1 MTAGLLASL
10 RLRLIKPLFRDEE
23 TMAQRRFLS
32 VLAVS
37 AAGAALA
44 GGIPAI
50 ASAVT
55 AGAAGSTSVARLSSA
70 QIARLSQHVDKP
82 VIVIMKSQAA
92 QAPVSSPEAVTTRTA
107 AVKANQAS
115 LVGELRQVAAKNV
128 RQFTLV
134 NSLAATVS
142 PLEAQRLATDPAV
155 AAVIPDTTFTI
166 TDPTATQPATTAS
179 PARTTSLPLHSIPG
193 ACATSKSKAQLAPE
207 GLSLTGTASGSAKQ
221 ATARSLGFAG
231 AGVKVAYIADGLDP
245 RNVNF
250 LRKNGTSVFTAY
262 KDFTGDGP
270 TAPTTGG
277 EAFLDANTIA
287 GQGTNVYNVNGF
299 SAQGYA
305 GGCYIKIQGVAPGAS
320 LVGLDV
326 FSGDQ
331 AHPYVTTTSMITQAI
346 NYAVETAKV
355 NVLNESFG
363 GNALPDSAADAI
375 KVFDDAAVKAG
386 VVVSV
391 STGDAGTANTIGS
404 PATDPN
410 VIAVGATTQFQA
422 MAQANIGGARYF
434 ASKGWLSDNI
444 SSFSSAGFNEAGGT
458 VNLVAPGDLSWAS
471 CDASTHYS
479 ECANN
484 NGRPSVIEEA
494 GGTSESAPFV
504 SGAAALVMQAYKKTH
519 GGFPSPAV
527 VKRILLSTAGDL
539 GAQAQEQGS
548 GLLNSLKAVQLAES
562 YGRSGRTG
570 STVAVSAAQLT
581 DNSLPGTV
589 KRYSVTFTN
598 EGTKTQTVKVA
609 GRTLGADT
617 VLGNGTVTLSD
628 SASNQYAA
636 DSGSRV
642 NYAVFKFHVP
652 AGQGR
657 LAVSIAY
664 ASNPNNTFLPVGLTL
679 VDPNGKLAAESEPQG
694 AGNFGNVDVRSPA
707 AGLWTAIASG
717 YPASMGGYNG
727 KVVWHAASERFIS
740 FGNVQ
745 PGAVTLS
752 PGRSGNI
759 QFTVTTPAS
768 PGDLA
773 GSLVVSSSLA
783 GKTSIPVVVRSQ
795 VNVAAGG
802 NFTGTL
808 TGGNGRGALG
818 TGDYYSFGV
827 PSGTKQVT
835 VQFAMHNNPGI
846 GNIIGAY
853 LVAPDGN
860 AVAYGQNYD
869 LTGGQVG
876 VTSPTLTVSALN
888 PVGGLWTLV
897 IAFAEPVAGTEV
909 SDPYAGVVSF
919 TNAAATAVPTTP
931 LPAGQTLPAGTPVTV
946 PVTITNTSNAPQ
958 DYFFDAR
965 NGASATMTL
974 APVKFGAATAFANG
988 SNKTTLPLSASAAQS
1003 FYFVPTHTS
1012 SVAVKQTSTIKAMT
1026 DLSTLTGGDPDI
1038 GPAGLS
1044 KGSLCAKSVGEAY
1057 TPSGGWVTSGAWS
1070 VGPTECGP
1078 FSSLVKANGTATDT
1092 LTVKAAA
1099 FDTTVTSPTGDLEQL
1114 ATSAAAGSVAIGN
1127 AVELPPGQSV
1137 TVNVTITP
1145 AGTAGTAGHRHAVP
1159 GHAAERR
1166 AAVRPD
1172 LRRRGGGTAVLLHRR
1187 VVTPG
1192 ADTQAPR
1199 PRPRGRGASA
1209 FSPGAKPELVR
1220 DNSAEPCNPGGTDSG
1235 LYGRGRW
1242 P

>member
-1 MTAGLLASL
+1 
-10 RLRLIKPLFRDEE
+10 
-23 TMAQRRFLS
+23 MAQRRFLS

-50 ASAVT
+50 AGAVT
-55 AGAAGSTSVARLSSA
+55 AGSAGSTSVTRLSSA
-70 QIARLSQHVDKP
+70 QIAKLSQNVDKP
-82 VIVIMKSQAA
+82 VIVILKSQAA
-92 QAPVSSPEAVTTRTA
+92 QVPVSSSDAVTIRTA
-107 AVKANQAS
+107 AVKSNQAS
-115 LVGELRQVAAKNV
+115 LVGELQQVAAK
-128 RQFTLV
+128 RIKRFTLV
-134 NSLAATVS
+134 NSLSATVS
-142 PLEAQRLATDPAV
+142 PLEAQRLAADPAV

-166 TDPTATQPATTAS
+166 TDPTATQPAAPVPATTAS

-193 ACATSKSKAQLAPE
+193 ACVSSKSKAQTVPE
-207 GLSLTGTASGSAKQ
+207 GLALTGTKSAH
-221 ATARSLGFAG
+221 SLGFTG

-245 RNVNF
+245 KNVNF
-250 LRKNGTSVFTAY
+250 IRKNGTSVFTAY

-287 GQGTNVYNVNGF
+287 GQGTTVYNVNGF
-299 SAQGYA
+299 SAQGYP

-320 LVGLDV
+320 VVGLDI

-331 AHPYVTTTSMITQAI
+331 AHPYVTTTSMVAQAI

-375 KVFDDAAVKAG
+375 KIFDDAAVKAG

-391 STGDAGTANTIGS
+391 SSGDAGTANTIGS

-410 VIAVGATTQFQA
+410 VISVGATTQFQA

-434 ASKGWLSDNI
+434 ASKGWLNNNI

-471 CDASTHYS
+471 CDASAKYS
-479 ECANN
+479 ECTNN
-484 NGRPSVIEEA
+484 NGKPSVIEEA

-527 VKRILLSTAGDL
+527 VKRILLSTATDL
-539 GAQAQEQGS
+539 GAPAQEQGS

-562 YGRSGRTG
+562 YGHSARTG

-589 KRYSVTFTN
+589 KHYFVTFTN
-598 EGTKTQTVKVA
+598 EGKKAQTVSAA
-609 GRTLGADT
+609 GRALGADT
-617 VLGNGTVTLSD
+617 ALGSGTVTLSD

-636 DSGSRV
+636 DTGSKV

-652 AGQGR
+652 TGQGR

-664 ASNPNNTFLPVGLTL
+664 ASNPNNTFLPVNLTL

-694 AGNFGNVDVRSPA
+694 AGNYGNVDVRAPA

-717 YPASMGGYNG
+717 YPASVGGYNG
-727 KVVWHAASERFIS
+727 KVVWNAVSEKFIS

-745 PGAVTLS
+745 PRSFVLS
-752 PGRSGNI
+752 PGQSRNV
-759 QFTVTTPAS
+759 QFTLTTPAR
-768 PGDLA
+768 PGDMA
-773 GSLVVSSSLA
+773 GSLVVSSSLG
-783 GKTSIPVVVRSQ
+783 GKTSIPVIVRTQ
-795 VNVAAGG
+795 VNVATGG
-802 NFTGTL
+802 KFTGTL

-818 TGDYYSFGV
+818 TGDYYAFHV

-835 VQFAMHNNPGI
+835 VQLAMHNNPGI
-846 GNIIGAY
+846 GNVIGAY

-869 LTGGQVG
+869 LSGAEVG
-876 VTSPTLTVSALN
+876 VTNPTLTVSALN
-888 PVGGLWTLV
+888 PVSGLWTLV
-897 IAFAEPVAGTEV
+897 IAFSEPVAGTEV
-909 SDPYAGVVSF
+909 SDAYAGLVSF
-919 TNAAATAVPTTP
+919 TNPAGTATPTTP
-931 LPAGQTLPAGTPVTV
+931 LPTGQTLTAGTPVTI

-965 NGASATMTL
+965 NAATATMTL
-974 APVKFGAATAFANG
+974 APLDFGTSTAFAKG
-988 SNKTTLPLSASAAQS
+988 SSKTTLPLSANATPA

-1012 SVAVKQTSTIKAMT
+1012 SVAVKQTSTIRAMT
-1026 DLSTLTGGDPDI
+1026 DLSTMTGGDPDT
-1038 GPAGLS
+1038 GLAGLS
-1044 KGSLCAKSVGEAY
+1044 KGSLCAKSVSGAY
-1057 TPSGGWVTSGAWS
+1057 TPSGGWVTSGAWM

-1099 FDTTVTSPTGDLEQL
+1099 FDSSVTSQTGDFEQL
-1114 ATSAAAGSVAIGN
+1114 ATSAAAGSAAVN
-1127 AVELPPGQSV
+1127 QAVELQPGQSA

-1145 AGTAGTAGHRHAVP
+1145 AGTSGTA
-1159 GHAAERR
+1159 
-1166 AAVRPD
+1166 
-1172 LRRRGGGTAVLLHRR
+1172 
-1187 VVTPG
+1187 
-1192 ADTQAPR
+1192 
-1199 PRPRGRGASA
+1199 
-1209 FSPGAKPELVR
+1209 
-1220 DNSAEPCNPGGTDSG
+1220 DSG
-1235 LYGRGRW
+1235 TLYLDTLQSGVPPYGQIAGDEVAAL
-1242 P
+1242 PYSYTVG